1 MLHPQT
7 LTSRMFRGWM
17 IAEKRLTGLVFPHT
31 DGDKARQS
39 LLVSDKRWHINEKP
53 KNTLVNEAPQ

>member
-1 MLHPQT
+1 
-7 LTSRMFRGWM
+7 M